1 MNADRAARR
10 WDPGRN
16 ETQTERL
23 DRHWATLLQELR
35 VAQTGVTLLAG
46 SITLAAAAG
55 PWFAIPL
62 RKRRPRG

>member
-35 VAQTGVTLLAG
+35 VVQTGL
-46 SITLAAAAG
+46 
-55 PWFAIPL
+55 PC
-62 RKRRPRG
+62 